1 MEETLWKIAKEAE
14 CCASVLCTT
23 TKRVANCTT
32 EVYGF
37 CEEVTSIAPS
47 DIQLCPKLCTVEN
60 ILRCHA
66 LREGSKV
73 ELQDWDSSSKV
84 AVDLSLDGLSCLS
97 LRRLKRRRRSLRRSR
112 TNNCSFGLMVGHPYF
127 FGGAS
132 GTGEMSGHLIPEHS
146 ASSKDVPCTHLSLSD
161 AEFSILSV
169 LIPFSSSNLSV
180 TLR

>member
-37 CEEVTSIAPS
+37 CEVVTSIAPS

-60 ILRCHA
+60 ILRSHA

-73 ELQDWDSSSKV
+73 ELQDWASSKV
-84 AVDLSLDGLSCLS
+84 AADL
-97 LRRLKRRRRSLRRSR
+97 
-112 TNNCSFGLMVGHPYF
+112 
-127 FGGAS
+127 
-132 GTGEMSGHLIPEHS
+132 
-146 ASSKDVPCTHLSLSD
+146 
-161 AEFSILSV
+161 
-169 LIPFSSSNLSV
+169 
-180 TLR
+180 